1 MQSDKTQLDGQIT
14 QLQDQLDQKVWEL
27 NYRDKST
34 LREQFIQISGGSMRI
49 TREQLRELCD
59 QLAIVYSE
67 EKHTKLARHL
77 SAHQAGHMIGFE
89 VFHSWLKSR
98 DRKKRSH

>member
-77 SAHQAGHMIGFE
+77 SAHQADHMIGFE
-89 VFHSWLKSR
+89 VFYSWLKSR